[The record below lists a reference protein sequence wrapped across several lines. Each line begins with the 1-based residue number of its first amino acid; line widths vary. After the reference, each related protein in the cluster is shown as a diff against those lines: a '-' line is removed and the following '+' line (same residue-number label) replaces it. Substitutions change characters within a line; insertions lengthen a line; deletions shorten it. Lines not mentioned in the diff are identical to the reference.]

1 MWLTSIK
8 ARLLELVDPHPM
20 QYPTHP
26 RLHLRDA
33 HDAHIVFEAV
43 RQGFI
48 KPISR
53 RLNEM
58 ERTSLVRSGA
68 VFVWFE
74 AEDESGLMRWTGMF
88 SFSRQTTDAYSKKF
102 LFP

>member
-43 RQGFI
+43 RQGFL

-58 ERTSLVRSGA
+58 ERTNLVRSGA

-88 SFSRQTTDAYSKKF
+88 SFSRQTTDTYFKKIF
-102 LFP
+102 FS